1 MKCTT
6 SIAIIVALF
15 STYCAH
21 AQTASVESELNAEQ
35 AKPAATVPSVQ
46 RTSHRY
52 ATRDGQDLY
61 LDRIVDASVEVK
73 GNWPVIVFLF
83 GGGWEGG
90 ARNDPGLD
98 SVYDRFTSLGY
109 TVIAIDYRLGVKI
122 AKERNEF
129 SEANGTK
136 MYLRAIRW
144 TVEDIFDATSFVLTQ
159 ADEWNIDKDQI
170 ALVGSSSGATSS
182 LVAEFHVANETD
194 LAQAHL
200 PAGFRYAG
208 VISMAGAFWL
218 EANTPLAFKNKPAPI
233 MFFHGAKDQFVT
245 YDEVQ
250 GPFSGY
256 GPVYYSREF
265 AGPDYPKWFVDYPQG
280 DHIIA
285 GLPVIDSMNEIESFL
300 RKLVKERQQLS
311 IHTVEEGKIAKIF
324 LNGAKLVP
332 QPSE

>member
-1 MKCTT
+1 MKRIPL
-6 SIAIIVALF
+6 IAIITALF
-15 STYCAH
+15 LTMWGC
-21 AQTASVESELNAEQ
+21 AQTAPTAPESDAETVESAVLS
-35 AKPAATVPSVQ
+35 PTIL
-46 RTSHRY
+46 RTSHQY
-52 ATRDGQDLY
+52 ATKDGQDLY
-61 LDRIVDASVEVK
+61 LDRIVDNSVEVK
-73 GNWPVIVFLF
+73 GKRPVIVFSF

-129 SEANGTK
+129 TETNGTE
-136 MYLRAIRW
+136 MYLRAIEW
-144 TVEDIFDATSFVLTQ
+144 GVEDTFDATSFVLKK
-159 ADEWNIDKDQI
+159 ADAWNIDRDQI
-170 ALVGSSSGATSS
+170 VLVGSSSGATNS
-182 LVAEFHVANETD
+182 LVAEFNVANETE
-194 LAQAHL
+194 LARAHL
-200 PAGFRYAG
+200 PAEFRYAG

-218 EANTPLAFKNKPAPI
+218 KANTPLVFKNKPAPI
-233 MFFHGAKDQFVT
+233 MLFHGAKDQFVT
-245 YDEVQ
+245 YDEIQ

-256 GPVYYSREF
+256 GPVYFFRKF

-300 RKLVKERQQLS
+300 QKLVRQRQQLS
-311 IHTVEEGKIAKIF
+311 IHTVEEGKTAKTF

-332 QPSE
+332 QSAE